1 MQIKKTLP
9 FLVAALFAAPAWA
22 ENTAA
27 ALATTDDYVNATDD
41 RVEEG
46 KSFFDD
52 RFKISGTIRARVDSG
67 DINSSYAGEANQDRD
82 TASHLNADLWLS
94 ARIYNDWRAVMQIEP
109 QMNLET
115 GKMNGDHDIPM
126 NKLFVEGTVYD
137 KVKARIGK
145 YGAFSSYGRVLDNE
159 VTGAELFF
167 DYKYPTK
174 VGVARVTK
182 HLNDNPWG
190 AEVRRE
196 PIAYA
201 QTVVPVADNVNIAG
215 TVAYLKDVKRGDKP
229 AKDAVFGEIGLDV
242 KLSDDWRWMAA
253 YSRSNIDNV
262 RDSAGRKASPDGVF
276 TEVKFKDADWK
287 VRNSYDVFFN
297 LRRVGAMSGIS
308 SVNDYSKNVQGAQLG
323 VDYMLWKDLKLQTS
337 YLHGKQV
344 NATVGNK
351 RQDVNVFRAQLEYAF

>member
-145 YGAFSSYGRVLDNE
+145 YGAFR
-159 VTGAELFF
+159 
-167 DYKYPTK
+167 PT
-174 VGVARVTK
+174 
-182 HLNDNPWG
+182 
-190 AEVRRE
+190 
-196 PIAYA
+196 
-201 QTVVPVADNVNIAG
+201 
-215 TVAYLKDVKRGDKP
+215 
-229 AKDAVFGEIGLDV
+229 
-242 KLSDDWRWMAA
+242 AA
-253 YSRSNIDNV
+253 CWIM
-262 RDSAGRKASPDGVF
+262 K
-276 TEVKFKDADWK
+276 
-287 VRNSYDVFFN
+287 
-297 LRRVGAMSGIS
+297 
-308 SVNDYSKNVQGAQLG
+308 
-323 VDYMLWKDLKLQTS
+323 
-337 YLHGKQV
+337 
-344 NATVGNK
+344 
-351 RQDVNVFRAQLEYAF
+351 

>member
-1 MQIKKTLP
+1 MKLKNTLP
-9 FLVAALFAAPAWA
+9 LMVAALFPTTAWA
-22 ENTAA
+22 DNTAA
-27 ALATTDDYVNATDD
+27 ALATTDDYVNATVD
-41 RVEEG
+41 RAYED

-52 RFKISGTIRARVDSG
+52 RFKATGTIRARVDSG
-67 DINSSYAGEANQDRD
+67 DINSAYAGSADQPRD
-82 TASHLNADLWLS
+82 TASHLNADLWFS
-94 ARIYNDWRAVMQIEP
+94 ARIYHDWRAVLQIEP
-109 QMNLET
+109 QMDLET

-126 NKLFVEGTVYD
+126 NKLYVEGTVYD

-174 VGVARVTK
+174 VAVARVTK

-196 PIAYA
+196 PIVYA
-201 QTVVPVADNVNIAG
+201 QTVIPVAENVNLAG
-215 TVAYLKDVKRGDKP
+215 TAVYLKNVKRPGDSS
-229 AKDAVFGEIGLDV
+229 KDAVLGEIGLDV
-242 KLSDDWRWMAA
+242 KFNDDWRWMAA

-276 TEVKFKDADWK
+276 TEVKFKNADWA

-323 VDYMLWKDLKLQTS
+323 VDYMLWKNLKLQTS

-344 NATVGNK
+344 NATVGDK

>member
-9 FLVAALFAAPAWA
+9 FVVAALFSMPAWA

-27 ALATTDDYVNATDD
+27 ALATTDDYVNATVD
-41 RVEEG
+41 RAYEEKG
-46 KSFFDD
+46 FFDD
-52 RFKISGTIRARVDSG
+52 RFKVTGTIRARVDSG
-67 DINSSYAGEANQDRD
+67 DINSSYAGEADQPRD
-82 TASHLNADLWLS
+82 TASHLNADLWFS
-94 ARIYNDWRAVMQIEP
+94 ARIYNDWRAIMQIEP

-126 NKLFVEGTVYD
+126 NKLYVEGTVYD
-137 KVKARIGK
+137 KVKARVGK

-190 AEVRRE
+190 AEVRRK
-196 PIAYA
+196 PMAYA
-201 QTVVPVADNVNIAG
+201 QTVVPVADNVNLAG
-215 TVAYLKDVKRGDKP
+215 TVAYLKDVKRPGN
-229 AKDAVFGEIGLDV
+229 AEKDAVFGEIGLDV
-242 KLSDDWRWMAA
+242 TFNDDWRWMAA
-253 YSRSNIDNV
+253 YSRSSIDNV

-276 TEVKFKDADWK
+276 TEVKYKLADWK

-297 LRRVGAMSGIS
+297 LRRVGSMSGLS

-323 VDYMLWKDLKLQTS
+323 VDFVPWKNLKFQTS